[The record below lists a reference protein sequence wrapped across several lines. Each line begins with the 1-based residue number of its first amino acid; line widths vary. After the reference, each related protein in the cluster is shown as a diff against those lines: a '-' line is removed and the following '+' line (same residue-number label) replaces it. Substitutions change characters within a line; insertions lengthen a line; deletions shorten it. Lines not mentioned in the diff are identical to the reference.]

1 MNELLLSQPP
11 LGTSKEGE
19 PVWELAYFYPPQ
31 GHWTEKEYL
40 ALEHNRFLV
49 EYDQGYLEFVSMPT
63 REHQRIV
70 LFLYRLIWSFLEAHN
85 LEGEVLTAP
94 LPVKLWEGKYREP
107 DVVYLSKARSHQAEN
122 YPIGAD
128 LVIEVVSGGI
138 SDRYR
143 DMVQKREEYAQA
155 GIREYWIVDPE
166 QEQITVLYLPEE
178 QEVYTVHGEFGAGEQ
193 AASVLLDGLTVP
205 VTAVFAAAN
214 I

>member
-1 MNELLLSQPP
+1 MKELLLSQPP
-11 LGTSKEGE
+11 PGMSKEGE

-70 LFLYRLIWSFLEAHN
+70 LFLYRLIWSFLETRN

-107 DVVYLSKARSHQAEN
+107 DVIYLSETGSRQTEN
-122 YPIGAD
+122 YPTGAD
-128 LVIEVVSGGI
+128 LVIEVVSGGV

-155 GIREYWIVDPE
+155 GIGEYWIVDPA
-166 QEQITVLYLPEE
+166 QERITILHLPEG
-178 QEVYTVHGEFGAGEQ
+178 QAAYAVHGEFGPGEQ
-193 AASVLLDGLTVP
+193 AASVLLDGLAAP
-205 VTAVFAAAN
+205 VTAVFAAAKV
-214 I
+214 